1 MAPKATQLQVEAKK
15 HGRNQFFVNPKL
27 NESSQGKVSMKP
39 TLQFDQLYIVSDLHF
54 GGEPGFQIFGSQA
67 EMIWLIQHLTQLESA
82 KQIGLVINGDFI
94 DFLAEAP
101 SRHFDPD
108 GALRKLERVAL
119 HDPTF
124 SPIFKELKNFLN
136 TPNRKLI
143 INLGNHDLEL
153 TLPWVRE
160 RLIEILTDNNELSRA
175 RLSMIFDGSGVL
187 ANVGNK
193 SVLCVHG
200 NEVDAWNPADFE
212 KLRQISRDY
221 QFGRPVENWI
231 PNAGSKMVIDVMNPV
246 KRNYPF
252 VDLLKPEAE
261 GVVPTLL
268 ACDPKQLGN
277 LDSVLGL
284 AGAAGSL
291 LRAKVLKPRGML
303 GEEANVPESEIAA
316 SSNAGLTQALINRH
330 FPNNGTKRAAN
341 NSAGNSINT
350 DKNAA
355 DMLLAAEQQTMEGI
369 NPLNLVQG
377 KQTEQLGGFGAF
389 INWLKDKSPS
399 EVLREALDKLDE
411 DRSFDPTAID
421 DTFTSLD
428 KEVQG
433 DIDFLIA
440 GHTHLERALKR
451 QRGNGYYF
459 NSGTWARLI
468 KIEPAIRQSPEKF
481 AALFNTLKNGNM
493 AKLDET
499 PGLISKFCTV
509 VAIINEGNSV
519 FGELR
524 HVTSKTPGAPGFKVV
539 SGSQLRSN

>member
-1 MAPKATQLQVEAKK
+1 
-15 HGRNQFFVNPKL
+15 
-27 NESSQGKVSMKP
+27 MKP

-67 EMIWLIQHLTQLESA
+67 EMIWLIQHLTQLDSDQ
-82 KQIGLVINGDFI
+82 QIGLVINGDFI

-108 GALRKLERVAL
+108 GALKKLERIAL

-124 SPIFKELKNFLN
+124 SPIFSELKNFLN
-136 TPNRKLI
+136 TANRKLI

-160 RLIEILTDNNELSRA
+160 RLIEILTDNHEPARA
-175 RLSMIFDGSGVL
+175 RLSMVFDGSGVL

-221 QFGRPVENWI
+221 QFGRPVDNWI

-268 ACDPKQLGN
+268 ACDPKQLSN

-284 AGAAGSL
+284 ASAAGSWL
-291 LRAKVLKPRGML
+291 QTKISKPRGML
-303 GEEANVPESEIAA
+303 GEERESAPVAGSAAANTT
-316 SSNAGLTQALINRH
+316 GLTQALISRQ
-330 FPNNGTKRAAN
+330 FPTNGASAASSNNDASN
-341 NSAGNSINT
+341 
-350 DKNAA
+350 
-355 DMLLAAEQQTMEGI
+355 MLLAVEQQALEGV
-369 NPLNLVQG
+369 NPLQLVQG
-377 KQTEQLGGFGAF
+377 QQSEQLGGVGAF
-389 INWLKDKSPS
+389 INWLKNKPAS
-399 EVLREALDKLDE
+399 EVLREALDKLDK
-411 DRSFDPTAID
+411 DRSFDPTASD

-428 KEVQG
+428 KEIQG
-433 DIDFLIA
+433 NIDFLVA

-451 QRGNGYYF
+451 QKGNGYYF

-468 KIEPAIRQSPEKF
+468 KIEPETRQSPEKF
-481 AALFNTLKNGNM
+481 KALFDILKNGTM
-493 AKLDET
+493 AKLDAT

-509 VAIINEGNSV
+509 VAIVDDGNGV
-519 FGELR
+519 MGELR
-524 HVTSKTPGAPGFKVV
+524 HVASTGFKAVAN
-539 SGSQLRSN
+539 SQLRSN

>member
-1 MAPKATQLQVEAKK
+1 
-15 HGRNQFFVNPKL
+15 
-27 NESSQGKVSMKP
+27 MKP

-67 EMIWLIQHLTQLESA
+67 EMIWLIQHLTQLDSDQ
-82 KQIGLVINGDFI
+82 QIGLVINGDFI

-108 GALRKLERVAL
+108 GAIKKLERVAL
-119 HDPTF
+119 QDPTF
-124 SPIFKELKNFLN
+124 GPIFKELKIFLS

-160 RLIEILTDNNELSRA
+160 RLIEILTDNNEQARA
-175 RLSMIFDGSGVL
+175 RLNMIFDGSGVF

-268 ACDPKQLGN
+268 ACDPKQLSN

-284 AGAAGSL
+284 AGAAGSWL
-291 LRAKVLKPRGML
+291 QTKISKPRGML
-303 GEEANVPESEIAA
+303 GEERENVAA
-316 SSNAGLTQALINRH
+316 AGSVAGNSTGLTQALINRN
-330 FPNNGTKRAAN
+330 FPSNGRSISTGNIAGSDAAN
-341 NSAGNSINT
+341 
-350 DKNAA
+350 
-355 DMLLAAEQQTMEGI
+355 MLLAAEQQTLSGV

-377 KQTEQLGGFGAF
+377 KQAEQLGGLGAF
-389 INWLKDKSPS
+389 ISWLKDKSPS

-421 DTFTSLD
+421 ETFTSLD

-433 DIDFLIA
+433 NIDYLIA

-451 QRGNGYYF
+451 QKGNGYYF

-468 KIEPAIRQSPEKF
+468 KIEPATRQSPEKF
-481 AALFNTLKNGNM
+481 KALFDILKSGTM
-493 AKLDET
+493 AKLDAT

-509 VAIINEGNSV
+509 VAIVNDGHGV
-519 FGELR
+519 LGELR
-524 HVTSKTPGAPGFKVV
+524 HVTSNASGAAGFSAVA
-539 SGSQLRSN
+539 GSQLRSN

>member
-1 MAPKATQLQVEAKK
+1 
-15 HGRNQFFVNPKL
+15 
-27 NESSQGKVSMKP
+27 MKP

-67 EMIWLIQHLTQLESA
+67 EMIWLIQHLTQLDSDQ
-82 KQIGLVINGDFI
+82 QIGLVINGDFI

-108 GALRKLERVAL
+108 GALKKLERIAL

-124 SPIFKELKNFLN
+124 SPIFNELKNFLN
-136 TPNRKLI
+136 TANRKLV

-160 RLIEILTDNNELSRA
+160 RLIEILTDNNEPARA
-175 RLSMIFDGSGVL
+175 RLSMVFDGSGVL

-268 ACDPKQLGN
+268 ACDPKQLSN

-284 AGAAGSL
+284 ASAAGSWL
-291 LRAKVLKPRGML
+291 QTKISKPRGML
-303 GEEANVPESEIAA
+303 GEERESAPIAGSAAANTT
-316 SSNAGLTQALINRH
+316 GLTQALISRQ
-330 FPNNGTKRAAN
+330 FPTNGASAASSNNDASN
-341 NSAGNSINT
+341 
-350 DKNAA
+350 
-355 DMLLAAEQQTMEGI
+355 MLLAVEQQTLEGV
-369 NPLNLVQG
+369 NPLQLVQG
-377 KQTEQLGGFGAF
+377 QQSEQLGGVGAF
-389 INWLKDKSPS
+389 INWLKNKPAS
-399 EVLREALDKLDE
+399 EVLREALDKLDK
-411 DRSFDPTAID
+411 DRSFDPTASD

-428 KEVQG
+428 KEIQG
-433 DIDFLIA
+433 NIDFLVA

-451 QRGNGYYF
+451 QKGNGYYF

-468 KIEPAIRQSPEKF
+468 KIEPETRQSPEKF
-481 AALFNTLKNGNM
+481 KALFDILKNGTM
-493 AKLDET
+493 AKLDAT

-509 VAIINEGNSV
+509 VAIVDDGNGV
-519 FGELR
+519 IGELR
-524 HVTSKTPGAPGFKVV
+524 HVASTGFKAVAN
-539 SGSQLRSN
+539 SQLRSN

>member
-1 MAPKATQLQVEAKK
+1 
-15 HGRNQFFVNPKL
+15 
-27 NESSQGKVSMKP
+27 MKP

-67 EMIWLIQHLTQLESA
+67 EMIWLIQHLTQLDSD

-108 GALRKLERVAL
+108 GALKKLERIAL

-124 SPIFKELKNFLN
+124 SPIFSELKNFLN
-136 TPNRKLI
+136 TANRKLI

-160 RLIEILTDNNELSRA
+160 RLIEILTDNHEPARA
-175 RLSMIFDGSGVL
+175 RLSMVFDGSGVL

-221 QFGRPVENWI
+221 QFGRPVDNWI

-268 ACDPKQLGN
+268 ACDPKQLSN

-284 AGAAGSL
+284 ASAAGSWL
-291 LRAKVLKPRGML
+291 QTKISKPRGML
-303 GEEANVPESEIAA
+303 GEERESAPVAGSAAANAT
-316 SSNAGLTQALINRH
+316 GLTQALISRQ
-330 FPNNGTKRAAN
+330 FPTNGASAASSNNDASN
-341 NSAGNSINT
+341 
-350 DKNAA
+350 
-355 DMLLAAEQQTMEGI
+355 MLLAVEQQALEGV
-369 NPLNLVQG
+369 NPLQLVQG
-377 KQTEQLGGFGAF
+377 QQSEQLGGVGAF
-389 INWLKDKSPS
+389 INWLKNKPAS
-399 EVLREALDKLDE
+399 EVLREALDKLDK
-411 DRSFDPTAID
+411 DRSFDPTASD

-428 KEVQG
+428 KEIQG
-433 DIDFLIA
+433 NIDFLVA

-451 QRGNGYYF
+451 QKGNGYYF

-468 KIEPAIRQSPEKF
+468 KIEPETRQSPEKF
-481 AALFNTLKNGNM
+481 KALFDILKNGTM
-493 AKLDET
+493 AKLDAT

-509 VAIINEGNSV
+509 VAIVDDGNGV
-519 FGELR
+519 MGELR
-524 HVTSKTPGAPGFKVV
+524 HVASTGFKAVAN
-539 SGSQLRSN
+539 SQLRSN

>member
-1 MAPKATQLQVEAKK
+1 
-15 HGRNQFFVNPKL
+15 
-27 NESSQGKVSMKP
+27 MKP

-67 EMIWLIQHLTQLESA
+67 EMIWLIQHLTQLDSA
-82 KQIGLVINGDFI
+82 QQIGLVINGDFI

-108 GALRKLERVAL
+108 GAVRKLERVAL
-119 HDPTF
+119 QDPTF
-124 SPIFKELKNFLN
+124 SPIFSELKNFLN
-136 TPNRKLI
+136 TANRKLM

-160 RLIEILTDNNELSRA
+160 RLIEILTDNNELARA
-175 RLSMIFDGSGVL
+175 RLTMVFDGSGVY
-187 ANVGNK
+187 ANVGSK

-221 QFGRPVENWI
+221 QFGRPVDNWI

-268 ACDPKQLGN
+268 ACDPQQLSN

-284 AGAAGSL
+284 ASAASSWL
-291 LRAKVLKPRGML
+291 QTKISKPRGML
-303 GEEANVPESEIAA
+303 GEEKESAPLAGSAAANTT
-316 SSNAGLTQALINRH
+316 GLTQALINRN
-330 FPNNGTKRAAN
+330 FPSNGSSTNHASGAGNDAAN
-341 NSAGNSINT
+341 
-350 DKNAA
+350 
-355 DMLLAAEQQTMEGI
+355 MLLAVEQQALSGVD
-369 NPLNLVQG
+369 PLHLVQG
-377 KQTEQLGGFGAF
+377 KQSEQLGGMGAF
-389 INWLKDKSPS
+389 INWLKNKPAY

-411 DRSFDPTAID
+411 DRSFDPTAVD

-433 DIDFLIA
+433 NIDFLVA
-440 GHTHLERALKR
+440 GHTHLERALQR
-451 QRGNGYYF
+451 QKGNGYYF

-468 KIEPAIRQSPEKF
+468 KIEPTTRQSPEKF
-481 AALFNTLKNGNM
+481 KALFDILKNGTM
-493 AKLDET
+493 AKLDAT

-509 VAIINEGNSV
+509 VAIVNDGNGV
-519 FGELR
+519 LGELR
-524 HVTSKTPGAPGFKVV
+524 HVTSKTAGTTGFSKVAN
-539 SGSQLRSN
+539 SQMRSH

>member
-1 MAPKATQLQVEAKK
+1 
-15 HGRNQFFVNPKL
+15 
-27 NESSQGKVSMKP
+27 MKP

-67 EMIWLIQHLTQLESA
+67 EMIWLIQHLTQLDSD

-108 GALRKLERVAL
+108 GALKKLERIAL

-124 SPIFKELKNFLN
+124 SPIFSELKNFLN
-136 TPNRKLI
+136 TANRKLI

-160 RLIEILTDNNELSRA
+160 RLIEILTDNREPARA
-175 RLSMIFDGSGVL
+175 RLSMVFDGSGVL

-268 ACDPKQLGN
+268 ACDPKQLSN

-284 AGAAGSL
+284 ASAAGSWL
-291 LRAKVLKPRGML
+291 QTKISKPRGML
-303 GEEANVPESEIAA
+303 GEERESAPVAGSAAANTT
-316 SSNAGLTQALINRH
+316 GLTQALISRQ
-330 FPNNGTKRAAN
+330 FPTNGASAASSNNDASN
-341 NSAGNSINT
+341 
-350 DKNAA
+350 
-355 DMLLAAEQQTMEGI
+355 MLLAVEQQALEGV
-369 NPLNLVQG
+369 NPLQLVQG
-377 KQTEQLGGFGAF
+377 QQSEQLGGVGAF
-389 INWLKDKSPS
+389 INWLKNKPAS
-399 EVLREALDKLDE
+399 EVLREALDKLDK
-411 DRSFDPTAID
+411 DRSFDPTASD

-428 KEVQG
+428 KEIQG
-433 DIDFLIA
+433 NIDFLVA

-451 QRGNGYYF
+451 QKGNGYYF

-468 KIEPAIRQSPEKF
+468 KIEPETRQSPEKF
-481 AALFNTLKNGNM
+481 KALFDILKNGTM
-493 AKLDET
+493 AKLDAT

-509 VAIINEGNSV
+509 VAIVDDGNGV
-519 FGELR
+519 MGELR
-524 HVTSKTPGAPGFKVV
+524 HVASTGFKAVAN
-539 SGSQLRSN
+539 SQLRSN

>member
-1 MAPKATQLQVEAKK
+1 
-15 HGRNQFFVNPKL
+15 
-27 NESSQGKVSMKP
+27 MKP

-67 EMIWLIQHLTQLESA
+67 EMIWLIQHLTKLDSDQ
-82 KQIGLVINGDFI
+82 QIGLVINGDFI

-108 GALRKLERVAL
+108 GAIQKLERVAL
-119 HDPTF
+119 QDPTF
-124 SPIFKELKNFLN
+124 SPIFKELKTFLN

-160 RLIEILTDNNELSRA
+160 RLIEILTDNKELARA
-175 RLSMIFDGSGVL
+175 RLSMIFDGSGVF

-268 ACDPKQLGN
+268 ACDPKQLSN

-284 AGAAGSL
+284 AGAAGSWL
-291 LRAKVLKPRGML
+291 QTKISKPRGML
-303 GEEANVPESEIAA
+303 GEEKESTPVAGSVA
-316 SSNAGLTQALINRH
+316 SNTAGLTQALINRN
-330 FPNNGTKRAAN
+330 FPSNGRSTSTGN
-341 NSAGNSINT
+341 IAGNIAVSDATN
-350 DKNAA
+350 
-355 DMLLAAEQQTMEGI
+355 MLLATEQQTLNGI

-377 KQTEQLGGFGAF
+377 KQTEQLGGFGAL
-389 INWLKDKSPS
+389 INWLKDKPPS

-433 DIDFLIA
+433 NIDFLIA

-451 QRGNGYYF
+451 QKGNGYYF

-468 KIEPAIRQSPEKF
+468 RIEPATRQSPEKF
-481 AALFNTLKNGNM
+481 KMLFDILKSGTM
-493 AKLDET
+493 AKLDAT

-509 VAIINEGNSV
+509 VAIVNDGDGV
-519 FGELR
+519 LGELR
-524 HVTSKTPGAPGFKVV
+524 HVTSKTSGTPEFSAVV
-539 SGSQLRSN
+539 GSQLRSN

>member
-1 MAPKATQLQVEAKK
+1 
-15 HGRNQFFVNPKL
+15 
-27 NESSQGKVSMKP
+27 MKP

-67 EMIWLIQHLTQLESA
+67 EMIWLIQHLTQLDST

-119 HDPTF
+119 QDPTF
-124 SPIFKELKNFLN
+124 SPIFNELKNFLS

-160 RLIEILTDNNELSRA
+160 RLIEILTDNNELARA
-175 RLSMIFDGSGVL
+175 RLNMIFDGSGVF
-187 ANVGNK
+187 ANVGSK

-268 ACDPKQLGN
+268 ACDPKQLSN

-284 AGAAGSL
+284 ASAASSWL
-291 LRAKVLKPRGML
+291 QTKISKPRGML
-303 GEEANVPESEIAA
+303 GEEKESTPVAGSVA
-316 SSNAGLTQALINRH
+316 GNTTGLTQALINRN
-330 FPNNGTKRAAN
+330 FPSKGANASTSSTSTDGSNAGTRAGSDAAN
-341 NSAGNSINT
+341 
-350 DKNAA
+350 
-355 DMLLAAEQQTMEGI
+355 MLLAVEQQTLDGI

-377 KQTEQLGGFGAF
+377 KQAEQLGGFGAF
-389 INWLKDKSPS
+389 INWLKDKPPS
-399 EVLREALDKLDE
+399 EVLREALDKLDK

-433 DIDFLIA
+433 NIDFLIA

-451 QRGNGYYF
+451 KKGNGYYF

-468 KIEPAIRQSPEKF
+468 KIEPATRQSPEKF
-481 AALFNTLKNGNM
+481 KALFDILKSGTM
-493 AKLDET
+493 AKLDAT

-509 VAIINEGNSV
+509 VAIVNDGNGV
-519 FGELR
+519 LGELR
-524 HVTSKTPGAPGFKVV
+524 HVTSKTPGAPGFSVV
-539 SGSQLRSN
+539 TGSQLRSN

>member
-1 MAPKATQLQVEAKK
+1 
-15 HGRNQFFVNPKL
+15 
-27 NESSQGKVSMKP
+27 MKP

-67 EMIWLIQHLTQLESA
+67 EMIWLIQHLTQLDSD

-108 GALRKLERVAL
+108 GALKKLERIAL

-124 SPIFKELKNFLN
+124 SPIFSELKNFLN
-136 TPNRKLI
+136 TANRKLI

-160 RLIEILTDNNELSRA
+160 RLIEILTDNHEPARA
-175 RLSMIFDGSGVL
+175 RLSMVFDGSGVL

-221 QFGRPVENWI
+221 QFGRPVDNWI

-268 ACDPKQLGN
+268 ACDPKQLSN

-284 AGAAGSL
+284 ASAAGSWL
-291 LRAKVLKPRGML
+291 QTKISKPRGML
-303 GEEANVPESEIAA
+303 GEERESAPVAGSAAANAT
-316 SSNAGLTQALINRH
+316 GLTQALISRQ
-330 FPNNGTKRAAN
+330 FPTNGASAASSNNDASN
-341 NSAGNSINT
+341 
-350 DKNAA
+350 
-355 DMLLAAEQQTMEGI
+355 MLLAVEQQTLEGV
-369 NPLNLVQG
+369 NPLQLVQG
-377 KQTEQLGGFGAF
+377 QQSEQLGGVGAF
-389 INWLKDKSPS
+389 INWLKNKPAS
-399 EVLREALDKLDE
+399 EVLREALDKLDK
-411 DRSFDPTAID
+411 DRSFDPTASD

-428 KEVQG
+428 KEIQG
-433 DIDFLIA
+433 NIDFLVA

-451 QRGNGYYF
+451 QKGNGYYF

-468 KIEPAIRQSPEKF
+468 KIEPETRQSPEKF
-481 AALFNTLKNGNM
+481 KALFDILKNGTM
-493 AKLDET
+493 AKLDAT

-509 VAIINEGNSV
+509 VAIVDDGNGV
-519 FGELR
+519 MGELR
-524 HVTSKTPGAPGFKVV
+524 HVASTGFKAVAN
-539 SGSQLRSN
+539 SQLRSN